1 MSIDLFQ
8 VSESQKLCPSM
19 AYDLDQMRELGLPKY
34 AEKVYLETRPLLV
47 HVKNEDLC
55 YEVFNSIH
63 TKMYGRSNI
72 EILGRTELEVKAALP
87 RYILKNF
94 YTEDAYV
101 FKHNQKY
108 IAFGS
113 FNYADKRRHV
123 CYAKEIFFD
132 PQQNKNLLLVTE
144 IEIPE
149 YLMGFL
155 VWNNSQGLDDSLI
168 RSLKQHSGDY
178 QGLYFSNINLKAHQ
192 QNLGLSKREED
203 YLFFMLRGQ
212 SAKEIAKTLNISI
225 RTAEFHA
232 DNLKSKFGVNKKS
245 ELCKAAINLGYLNF
259 VPESLVNQ
267 TLGYSLLK

>member
-1 MSIDLFQ
+1 MSPDLH
-8 VSESQKLCPSM
+8 
-19 AYDLDQMRELGLPKY
+19 LGLLKELKIPKI
-34 AEKVYLETRPLLV
+34 AEKIYLETKPAGLSWKDEFGRYQGCCPALA
-47 HVKNEDLC
+47 
-55 YEVFNSIH
+55 
-63 TKMYGRSNI
+63 KMYESHI
-72 EILGRTELEVKAALP
+72 QDMLGQTELEQKEFIPESARALF
-87 RYILKNF
+87 LL
-94 YTEDAYV
+94 EDQHV
-101 FKHNQKY
+101 FKNNQKY

-123 CYAKEIFFD
+123 CYTKEKIFD
-132 PQQNKNLLLVTE
+132 PKQNRHFVLAVE

-168 RSLKQHSGDY
+168 RSLNQHPGNY

-212 SAKEIAKTLNISI
+212 SAKEIAKNLNISI

-232 DNLKSKFGVNKKS
+232 ENLKSKFGVNKKS
-245 ELCKAAINLGYLNF
+245 ELCKAAIDLGYLNF

-267 TLGYSLLK
+267 TLGRSPLK

>member
-1 MSIDLFQ
+1 MIINLFQ
-8 VSESQKLCPSM
+8 VAESEKLSPSM
-19 AYDLDQMRELGLPKY
+19 AYDLDQMRELGLPEY
-34 AEKVYLETRPLLV
+34 AEKIYLETRPFLLG
-47 HVKNEDLC
+47 VKSEDLR
-55 YEVFNSIH
+55 YENFNQPITKILDSSI
-63 TKMYGRSNI
+63 SQI
-72 EILGRTELEVKAALP
+72 QGRTELEVKEILP
-87 RYILKNF
+87 KKLLKNF

-123 CYAKEIFFD
+123 CYTKEKIFD
-132 PQQNKNLLLVTE
+132 PKQNRHFVLAVE

-168 RSLKQHSGDY
+168 RSLNQHPGNY

-212 SAKEIAKTLNISI
+212 SAKEIAKNLNISI

-232 DNLKSKFGVNKKS
+232 ENLKSKFGVNKKS
-245 ELCKAAINLGYLNF
+245 ELCKAAIDLGYLNF

-267 TLGYSLLK
+267 TLGRSPLK